1 MPHKCSSISTNG
13 LADTDSKQGGEGGRE
28 ERKAALI
35 PVDGDI
41 DSHAVRAELD
51 QVPHEFS
58 GLSTNGLADPVEVLQ
73 VQLVEGVLDHLGEGR
88 EGGKENIQVSKESFQ

>member
-1 MPHKCSSISTNG
+1 MPHKFSGLSTNG
-13 LADTDSKQGGEGGRE
+13 LADTDNKQGGEGGRE
-28 ERKAALI
+28 ERKAAHI

-51 QVPHEFS
+51 QVPHEHS

-73 VQLVEGVLDHLGEGR
+73 VQLVERVLDHLGEGER
-88 EGGKENIQVSKESFQ
+88 EGRKGGIYK